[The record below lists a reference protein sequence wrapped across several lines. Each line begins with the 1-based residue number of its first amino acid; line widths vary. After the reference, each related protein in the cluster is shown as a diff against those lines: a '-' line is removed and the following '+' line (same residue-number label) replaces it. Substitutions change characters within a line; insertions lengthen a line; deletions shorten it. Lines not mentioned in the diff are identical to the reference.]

1 MILYKLII
9 YIEADIK
16 DLNKEINKNQ
26 TGLWLLGSVLL
37 GDCWEISQNPY
48 GIEWFSNF
56 KWQWLNLYETFDFE
70 CQSLALIA
78 KLVKT

>member
-1 MILYKLII
+1 MILYKLVI

-37 GDCWEISQNPY
+37 GDC
-48 GIEWFSNF
+48 
-56 KWQWLNLYETFDFE
+56 
-70 CQSLALIA
+70 
-78 KLVKT
+78 